1 MQKTSIVKFSD
12 SANYLLSIMGP
23 IKRKGESG
31 NAKNFITRTR
41 AIRKL
46 QVSLAD
52 FRRLCIFKGIY
63 PREPRNKKKANKGST
78 APVTFYYA
86 KDIQYLMHEPILQKF
101 REHKTFAK
109 KLTKALGK
117 GEIGDAKRLEENRPK
132 YKLDRVI
139 KERYPS
145 FLDALRDI
153 DDALSMMFLFANMP
167 ATSAV
172 GAKITSQATKLT
184 NQWLA
189 YVARERA
196 LKKVFVSIKGVY
208 YSAVVKGQEIRWLV
222 PFKFAQNIP
231 SDIDFKIMHTFLEFY
246 STLLHFVLYKLY
258 TDAELTYPPK
268 INENRLKGIGGL
280 SVYILETNE
289 QRSLALPS
297 GVTEGS
303 SEKATET
310 KISGE
315 EMLKAF
321 AADKKEAVLEKQE
334 EEEEKKEDEKIESVE
349 NTNLDEFKDNSKN
362 AGDVLAQPSKYANEV
377 SELFGKFVF
386 FIGREVPV
394 DILEFVI
401 LSAGGKVISE
411 AAIDELENS
420 KAIDLS
426 SVTHQIVDRP
436 KILKKVQGRTYI
448 QPQWI
453 FDCVNKS
460 TLLNASDYAPGETL
474 PPHLSPWG
482 DAGTYDPEAPLEEG
496 DEEEEEEENEDD
508 EEADVRGEDEENVEE
523 DEDLTKQKELELEM
537 SGVKSSALSQDQ
549 KKSNKRKHGEVA
561 NKEDEDE
568 KNLKMIMMSNKQRK
582 LYKKMQYGLNKQ
594 DVRKAELEKKR
605 KLLSKK
611 KQELSK
617 LAQN

>member
-1 MQKTSIVKFSD
+1 
-12 SANYLLSIMGP
+12 MGP
-23 IKRKGESG
+23 IKKKGTSG
-31 NAKNFITRTR
+31 NAKNFITRTK

-46 QVSLAD
+46 QVTLAD

-78 APVTFYYA
+78 APVTFYYT
-86 KDIQYLMHEPILQKF
+86 KDIQYLMHEPILHKF

-117 GEIGDAKRLEENRPK
+117 GEIGSAKRLEENRPK

-145 FLDALRDI
+145 FLDAVRDI
-153 DDALSMMFLFANMP
+153 DDALSMLFLFANMP

-172 GAKITSQATKLT
+172 SAKITSQASKLT

-208 YSAVVKGQEIRWLV
+208 YSATVKGQEVRWLV
-222 PFKFAQNIP
+222 PFKYAQNIP

-258 TDAELTYPPK
+258 ADAELTYPPK

-280 SVYILETNE
+280 SVFVLETNE
-289 QRSLALPS
+289 QRSLALP
-297 GVTEGS
+297 GTENNV
-303 SEKATET
+303 ETAEET
-310 KISGE
+310 KISNE
-315 EMLKAF
+315 ELQRAF
-321 AADKKEAVLEKQE
+321 AADKQEDVEVEEVAEEATEN
-334 EEEEKKEDEKIESVE
+334 VE
-349 NTNLDEFKDNSKN
+349 NAELDEFKDTSKN
-362 AGDVLAQPSKYANEV
+362 TGDVLAQPSKFANQV
-377 SELFGKFVF
+377 SDLFSKFTF
-386 FIGREVPV
+386 YIGREVPV
-394 DILEFVI
+394 DVLEFVI

-411 AAIDELENS
+411 AALDELENS
-420 KAIDLS
+420 KDIDLE

-436 KILKKVQGRTYI
+436 KVMKKVQGRSYI
-448 QPQWI
+448 QPQWV
-453 FDCVNKS
+453 FDCLNKS
-460 TLLNASDYAPGETL
+460 TFLNVSDYAPGETL

-496 DEEEEEEENEDD
+496 EGDEDEEEEEEEDAEAEKAEEEEEEEEVD
-508 EEADVRGEDEENVEE
+508 EE
-523 DEDLTKQKELELEM
+523 LKKQKELEMEAA
-537 SGVKSSALSQDQ
+537 GVKYSAVQGKDS
-549 KKSNKRKHGEVA
+549 KKRKHDDIKDGE
-561 NKEDEDE
+561 KDE
-568 KNLKMIMMSNKQRK
+568 KDLKLIMMSNKQRK

-594 DVRKAELEKKR
+594 DNRKAALEKKR
-605 KLLSKK
+605 KQLAKK
-611 KQELSK
+611 K
-617 LAQN
+617 AQIASV

>member
-1 MQKTSIVKFSD
+1 M
-12 SANYLLSIMGP
+12 
-23 IKRKGESG
+23 
-31 NAKNFITRTR
+31 
-41 AIRKL
+41 
-46 QVSLAD
+46 
-52 FRRLCIFKGIY
+52 
-63 PREPRNKKKANKGST
+63 
-78 APVTFYYA
+78 
-86 KDIQYLMHEPILQKF
+86 
-101 REHKTFAK
+101 
-109 KLTKALGK
+109 
-117 GEIGDAKRLEENRPK
+117 
-132 YKLDRVI
+132 
-139 KERYPS
+139 
-145 FLDALRDI
+145 
-153 DDALSMMFLFANMP
+153 
-167 ATSAV
+167 
-172 GAKITSQATKLT
+172 
-184 NQWLA
+184 
-189 YVARERA
+189 
-196 LKKVFVSIKGVY
+196 
-208 YSAVVKGQEIRWLV
+208 
-222 PFKFAQNIP
+222 
-231 SDIDFKIMHTFLEFY
+231 
-246 STLLHFVLYKLY
+246 
-258 TDAELTYPPK
+258 
-268 INENRLKGIGGL
+268 
-280 SVYILETNE
+280 
-289 QRSLALPS
+289 
-297 GVTEGS
+297 
-303 SEKATET
+303 
-310 KISGE
+310 
-315 EMLKAF
+315 
-321 AADKKEAVLEKQE
+321 
-334 EEEEKKEDEKIESVE
+334 
-349 NTNLDEFKDNSKN
+349 DEFKDNSKN

-549 KKSNKRKHGEVA
+549 KKSNKRKHGEVG

-582 LYKKMQYGLNKQ
+582 LYKKMQYGLNKH

-605 KLLSKK
+605 KLLSKR